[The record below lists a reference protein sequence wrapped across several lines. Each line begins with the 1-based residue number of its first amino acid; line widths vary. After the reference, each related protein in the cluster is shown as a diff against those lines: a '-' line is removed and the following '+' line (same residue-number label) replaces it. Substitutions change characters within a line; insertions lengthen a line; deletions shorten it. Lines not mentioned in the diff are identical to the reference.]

1 MPWSLNEG
9 VIVSDPE
16 GVSWTE
22 AVKQQ
27 RSLRSNEARV
37 AAMYAKLDSEEDQR
51 VEESDPGHIPVSAA
65 QSSSELVR
73 IEIGKEHDALIA
85 SLSDRMELM
94 SEKQAETT
102 MAIVAALQAIGS
114 RESVVNVAA
123 PNVNVEPPNVNV
135 EPPQV
140 TVEAPEVNIQA
151 AAPPNVTVLPAEI
164 HLPSH
169 RRTVDFTR
177 DPLDG
182 KITSAE
188 ITEE

>member
-37 AAMYAKLDSEEDQR
+37 AAMYAELDAMDEPARVSIEEH
-51 VEESDPGHIPVSAA
+51 GMPVAEA
-65 QSSSELVR
+65 RPSELVR

-135 EPPQV
+135 EPPSV

-151 AAPPNVTVLPAEI
+151 AAAPNVTVLPAEI
-164 HLPSH
+164 HLPSTK
-169 RRTVDFTR
+169 RRVEFTR
-177 DPLDG
+177 DILTDRL
-182 KITSAE
+182 TSAE